1 MKSQANLQ
9 SVLGIQLF
17 RLHASFLSQKHRP
30 GSGVMF
36 VANSTFLAKNRF
48 GNREADMKLLLFM
61 LGGLSQTIFLLILVV
76 S

>member
-30 GSGVMF
+30 GSGVIF
-36 VANSTFLAKNRF
+36 VCNSTFLAKI
-48 GNREADMKLLLFM
+48 A
-61 LGGLSQTIFLLILVV
+61 LGTLKRT
-76 S
+76 